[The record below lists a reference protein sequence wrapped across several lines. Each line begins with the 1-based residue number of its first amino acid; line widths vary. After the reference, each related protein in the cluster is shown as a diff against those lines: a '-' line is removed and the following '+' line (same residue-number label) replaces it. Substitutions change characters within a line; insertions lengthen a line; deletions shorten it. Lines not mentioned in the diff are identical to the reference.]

1 MRQNIWTFVL
11 FFSIAT
17 AIFESLHFYLGWR
30 LIRPAAYRPR
40 TKKALWILILILP
53 VFTPLTFTSRM
64 IFTEGLLT
72 DFIGWV
78 AYLELGIFSLLLSLV
93 LLKDIILGFKKLG
106 SRIVKIHNPVFNPER
121 RQFVTN
127 SVNLSLFGTALLFSG
142 YGFYEARRQPLVE
155 KIRIHISDLPPVF
168 EGYKIAQ
175 FSDLHVGPTIKR
187 PFVQSVANQVNNLG
201 ADAIVF
207 TGDLVDGSVPGLRND
222 VAPLKDL
229 SAPDGVY
236 YITGNH
242 EYYSGAL
249 AWIDH
254 VTKLGFIPLIDE
266 HKVIVKNG
274 EPLILAGVTDYSAKS
289 FIPEHT
295 SDPHKAIAG
304 APDSKVRLLLAHQ
317 PRNIFEAAS
326 AGFHL
331 QISGHTHGGQY
342 IPWSFLVTLSQPFI
356 IGLHQY
362 KSTQIYVNRGTGYWG
377 PPLRLGIPS
386 EVTLFTLTGAV

>member
-11 FFSIAT
+11 FFALAT
-17 AIFESLHFYLGWR
+17 AIFESFHLYLGWR
-30 LIRPAAYRPR
+30 LIRPAAFKPR
-40 TKKALWILILILP
+40 TKRVLWILILSLP

-64 IFTEGLLT
+64 IITEGVLT
-72 DFIGWV
+72 DIIGWV
-78 AYLELGIFSLLLSLV
+78 AYLEMGIFSLLLSMV
-93 LLKDIILGFKKLG
+93 LLKDLILAVKKLG
-106 SRIVKIHNPVFNPER
+106 ARIVKVRKPAFNPER

-127 SVNLSLFGTALLFSG
+127 SVNLSLVGAALLFSG
-142 YGFYEARRQPLVE
+142 YGFYEARRRPLLE
-155 KIRIHISDLPPVF
+155 KIRIHIPGLPPVF

-187 PFVQSVANQVNNLG
+187 SFVQSVTEQVNSLD

-207 TGDLVDGSVPGLRND
+207 TGDMVDGSVPGLRND

-229 SAPDGVY
+229 SARDGVY
-236 YITGNH
+236 FITGNH

-254 VTKLGFIPLIDE
+254 VSKLGFIPLIDE
-266 HKVIVKNG
+266 HRVILKSG
-274 EPLILAGVTDYSAKS
+274 EPLIMAGVTDYSAKS

-304 APDSKVRLLLAHQ
+304 APDSRVRILLAHQ

-356 IGLHQY
+356 IGLHEY
-362 KSTQIYVNRGTGYWG
+362 ENTLIYVNRGTGYWG
-377 PPLRLGIPS
+377 PPVRLGIPS
-386 EVTLFTLTGAV
+386 EVTLFTLTGTG